1 MTGEQMASLAPALRG
16 WLERFRRCFGR
27 GKTFRYLEKYLVG
40 LLSDVKRKS
49 IEPIALASGVAVRTL
64 QEFLAFFVWD
74 EQAVAAELC
83 RAVAEEQVPE
93 GGIGVLDGSAHAKQ
107 GNKTPGVQRQWCGER
122 GKVENCVL
130 GYHLLY
136 TDNHPR
142 NPFSCVL
149 TSDLYL
155 PRGWAEDRERCREAG
170 IPDELAY
177 RPGWRIGIDQL
188 ERVIGQGVRFAYVT
202 FDEEVGSVPAFW
214 FELDRLGQRAI
225 GEVKPHFWAWAT
237 PPKYHSGRSEY
248 APHRVDDL
256 AVHSAVFRDQPWR
269 AVKIKD
275 VTRGPAVW
283 EIKHAPIQLVGRE
296 EHGVPVPTDRR
307 YWLIVA
313 RQPKT
318 GEIKYFVSNAPLTA
332 DLMALLWVAFARW
345 HVEKWFERA
354 KQETGFGAFEVR
366 TYRSLIRHWLIS
378 RLAMFFLARETR
390 RLREK
395 KSADHPRAGGRIG
408 QPPGRNH
415 LETTVAIRGG
425 VPQTMCVSPMPQ

>member
-1 MTGEQMASLAPALRG
+1 
-16 WLERFRRCFGR
+16 
-27 GKTFRYLEKYLVG
+27 V
-40 LLSDVKRKS
+40 
-49 IEPIALASGVAVRTL
+49 
-64 QEFLAFFVWD
+64 
-74 EQAVAAELC
+74 
-83 RAVAEEQVPE
+83 
-93 GGIGVLDGSAHAKQ
+93 
-107 GNKTPGVQRQWCGER
+107 
-122 GKVENCVL
+122 

-155 PRGWAEDRERCREAG
+155 PRGWAEDRARCREAG
-170 IPDELAY
+170 IPEALGY

-188 ERVIGQGVRFAYVT
+188 ERVLGQGVRFAYVT
-202 FDEEVGSVPAFW
+202 FDEEVGSVAGFW

-225 GEVKPHFWAWAT
+225 GEVKPHFRAWTT

-256 AVHSAVFRDQPWR
+256 ARHSPMFRDQPWR

-283 EIKHAPIQLVGRE
+283 EIKHAAIHLVARE
-296 EHGVPVPTDRR
+296 EHGVAVPTDRR

-332 DLMALLWVAFARW
+332 DPVVLLRVGFSRW

-366 TYRSLIRHWLIS
+366 TYRSLMRHWLIS
-378 RLAMFFLARETR
+378 RLAMFFLARQTR
-390 RLREK
+390 RLRKK
-395 KSADHPRAGGRIG
+395 KSTDHAGASGRRG
-408 QPPGRNH
+408 QPPGRND
-415 LETTVAIRGG
+415 LAPTVAILGG
-425 VPQTMCVSPMPQ
+425 EPQAMCVSPTAQ